1 MNIIDPVLINWF
13 RFLFLNS
20 LFDRYRVES
29 IVTFWSILFE
39 KSIFHVIIFAF
50 FNSILTKRLRFL
62 FSGIIVSTGLRYS
75 SLGFLNWLF
84 LWKFRYW
91 LIIYL
96 RKMAYWSF
104 IRRILSIKSLWRYF
118 NCVHKDTKLNLIF
131 LILNKISVTLG
142 KKEQIF

>member
-1 MNIIDPVLINWF
+1 MNIIDPVLINWLL
-13 RFLFLNS
+13 FLFLNS

-29 IVTFWSILFE
+29 IVTFWIILFE
-39 KSIFHVIIFAF
+39 KSIFHVIILAS
-50 FNSILTKRLRFL
+50 FNFIFTCRLVFL
-62 FSGIIVSTGLRYS
+62 FIGIIILTGLRYS
-75 SLGFLNWLF
+75 SLGFLNWRF
-84 LWKFRYW
+84 LRKFRYW

-96 RKMAYWSF
+96 RKITYWSF
-104 IRRILSIKSLWRYF
+104 IRRILSIKSLWGYF